1 MTLTELKYIIAVA
14 AEKNFGRAAEKC
26 FVSQPTL
33 SIAIKKLEDEL
44 EATIFERQKNEV
56 LVTGVGERIVQQAQ
70 HVWDEANKVKLIARE
85 NKTCFEDVLKLGAIY
100 TAGPYLFPTLL
111 PKLAKAAP
119 DMPLIIEENYTKEL
133 TKKLVQGELDVI
145 IVAEPYAQ
153 QGVKTVPLFTESLFV
168 LMPPNH
174 AWAKKA
180 TITPADLH
188 EEQVLLLGQGHC
200 FRDDVL
206 RACPDCGINNRANT
220 AEEKMV
226 EGSSLETIRHMVA
239 SGMGISVLPE
249 SAINAE
255 QYADDYFIVKPF
267 KKPTPTRNIVLAY
280 RQAYPRTQIIE
291 LLQQQFS

>member
-1 MTLTELKYIIAVA
+1 MESLPPSPLTRSTAAALPIVIVSIPSPPLTDPAVA
-14 AEKNFGRAAEKC
+14 AVAA
-26 FVSQPTL
+26 VTAPLTV
-33 SIAIKKLEDEL
+33 IASSPAL
-44 EATIFERQKNEV
+44 
-56 LVTGVGERIVQQAQ
+56 
-70 HVWDEANKVKLIARE
+70 
-85 NKTCFEDVLKLGAIY
+85 
-100 TAGPYLFPTLL
+100 
-111 PKLAKAAP
+111 
-119 DMPLIIEENYTKEL
+119 PLIIEENYTKEL

-168 LMPPNH
+168 IMPPNH
-174 AWAKKA
+174 AWSKKS